1 MAQAATFRWDERAR
15 LFAGDIEIK
24 RPKTGQEQPFKQI
37 ACAPTA
43 ATLSD
48 VGAALI
54 GNCGFCV
61 SEKPLPPDLETD
73 SNHFLTLTGGSS
85 GQPKIV
91 CRSQASWISSFE
103 VNATQFDFTENDC
116 IAVFGKLSHSLALY
130 GVLEAL
136 HLGLNAFALDGL
148 SPRTQRAALAHHG
161 ISVLYATPTQLRL
174 LAYPKGEKLPGVRLI
189 LCGGGDLNPS
199 TRAAART
206 LCPNA
211 ALHVFYGAAETS
223 FITLAGAGT
232 PDGSVGQPYPGV
244 VLRVLDRNGVPTT
257 GVGEVWVQ
265 SPYLFERYMANE
277 PADTRWK
284 DGFVTVGEM
293 GKIDTD
299 GNLWIK
305 GRKTRMITIADQN
318 VFPEDIE
325 TLISTNPQFGAC
337 AVIPVSDRTRGHRLI
352 AILQGVQNAA
362 MAQAVKDICHVK
374 LGALMTPQKVLF
386 HPSLPLLG
394 SGKID
399 LVTLSNWVE
408 GQV

>member
-15 LFAGDIEIK
+15 LFAGDIEIE
-24 RPKTGQEQPFKQI
+24 RPKTGQDQPFKQI
-37 ACAPTA
+37 ACEPTA
-43 ATLSD
+43 AALSD
-48 VGAALI
+48 IGAALS

-61 SEKPLPPDLETD
+61 SERPLPPDLETD
-73 SNHFLTLTGGSS
+73 SDHFLTLTGGSS

-91 CRSQASWISSFE
+91 RRSQVSWVSSFE
-103 VNATQFDFTENDC
+103 VNAVQFDFTKEDS

-148 SPRTQRAALAHHG
+148 GPRTQRAVLAHHG

-174 LAYPKGEKLPGVRLI
+174 LAHSQGEELPDVRLI

-199 TRAAART
+199 TRAAAKT

-223 FITLAGAGT
+223 FITLADANT
-232 PDGSVGQPYPGV
+232 PDGCVGQTYPGV
-244 VLRVLDRNGVPTT
+244 VLRVLDKKGVPTT
-257 GVGEVWVQ
+257 GVGDVWVQ
-265 SPYLFERYMANE
+265 SPYLFKGYMAND

-293 GKIDTD
+293 GEIDAD

-325 TLISTNPQFGAC
+325 TLISTNPQFGTC
-337 AVIPVSDRTRGHRLI
+337 AVIPVPDKTRGHRLV
-352 AILQGVQNAA
+352 AVLQGGQNAEIA
-362 MAQAVKDICHVK
+362 HAIRDFCHEK
-374 LGALMTPQKVLF
+374 LGGLMTPHKVLF

-399 LVTLSNWVE
+399 LVNLSDWVE
-408 GQV
+408 GQL